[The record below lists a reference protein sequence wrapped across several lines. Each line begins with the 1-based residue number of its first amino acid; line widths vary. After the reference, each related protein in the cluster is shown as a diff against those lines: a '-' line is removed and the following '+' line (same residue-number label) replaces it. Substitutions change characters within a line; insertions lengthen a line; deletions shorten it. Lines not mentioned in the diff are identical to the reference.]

1 MSRCSAG
8 FECSGVQ
15 RSRLKLWE
23 SRRMKRGGRRRTG
36 STSLLPLPR
45 EVQAVRCWWQRACR
59 PLSHHASAFEVKP
72 LETWMEIERRLKNSA
87 MHIFQRREQRLLF
100 LWQGNEPSRGSCNQS
115 NPYHDGVPSRK
126 SPKPLHFSEPH
137 SLSHSPSLYPCL
149 LVTLTLASGQE
160 KSWERSCSWVQRQ
173 QHLSHFKNFA
183 KIFVW

>member
-8 FECSGVQ
+8 FERSGVQ

-36 STSLLPLPR
+36 STSLLPLPW

-100 LWQGNEPSRGSCNQS
+100 LWQGNEPSRGSYNQC
-115 NPYHDGVPSRK
+115 NPYHDGVPWRK

-137 SLSHSPSLYPCL
+137 SLSHSPSLYPSL
-149 LVTLTLASGQE
+149 LELTPV
-160 KSWERSCSWVQRQ
+160 SWL
-173 QHLSHFKNFA
+173 LSL
-183 KIFVW
+183 